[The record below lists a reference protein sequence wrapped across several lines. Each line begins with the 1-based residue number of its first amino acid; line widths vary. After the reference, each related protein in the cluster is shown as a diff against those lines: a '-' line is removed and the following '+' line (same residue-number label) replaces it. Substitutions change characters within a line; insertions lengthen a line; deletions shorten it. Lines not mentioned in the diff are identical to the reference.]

1 MQLTRNNPNQIILD
15 IRESQA
21 AFGIFPLYLEMPLIF
36 TDFQRYTCTL
46 QEHQKI
52 LTGFHNSGQLGN
64 NIFKSLKENRNCISK
79 IILHKNFYYGNPNV
93 GTFPH

>member
-36 TDFQRYTCTL
+36 TDFSTVHMHTAGTS
-46 QEHQKI
+46 E
-52 LTGFHNSGQLGN
+52 NSDWV
-64 NIFKSLKENRNCISK
+64 S
-79 IILHKNFYYGNPNV
+79 
-93 GTFPH
+93 